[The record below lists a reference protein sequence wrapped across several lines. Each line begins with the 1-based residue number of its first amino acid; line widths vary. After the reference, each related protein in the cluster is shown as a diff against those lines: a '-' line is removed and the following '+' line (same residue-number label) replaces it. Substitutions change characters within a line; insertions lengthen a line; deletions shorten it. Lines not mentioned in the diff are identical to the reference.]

1 MQPKI
6 FDIHSHLNFRDFD
19 NDREEIIK
27 RMQEN
32 GIWTICVGADRKTS
46 KECVELAEKYENIYS
61 SVGIH
66 PTEHLGVELL
76 SDLNLRKLAGHPK
89 VVAIGECGI
98 DLYKQNKNDF
108 ERQKKLFIKHIEL
121 ALELNKP
128 LMIHCREAHEEVI
141 KILQEYKGAHGNIH
155 FFSGTWEQAQRYFEL
170 GFTVSFAGPV
180 TFPPRVGSPRV
191 EAGSDQYDEIIK
203 NAPLNKIMI
212 ETDAPFAAPAPY
224 RGKRNEPIYVMEI
237 AKKIAKMKNMPL
249 EEILVATTANALRL
263 FFGRDY
269 F

>member
-19 NDREEIIK
+19 RDREEVIK
-27 RMQEN
+27 QMQEKN
-32 GIWTICVGADRKTS
+32 IWTICVGADGKTS
-46 KECVELAEKYENIYS
+46 KECVDLAEKYENIFA
-61 SVGIH
+61 SVGVH
-66 PTEHLGVELL
+66 PTEHLGVEPL
-76 SDLNLRKLAGHPK
+76 SDLNLRKMAGHPK

-98 DLYKQNKNDF
+98 DLKSQKSNLKSQINLFKQ
-108 ERQKKLFIKHIEL
+108 QIEL

-155 FFSGTWEQAQRYFEL
+155 FFSGTQEQVQRYFEL

-180 TFPPRVGSPRV
+180 TF
-191 EAGSDQYDEIIK
+191 SDQYDEIIK
-203 NAPLNKIMI
+203 NAPLDKIMI

-224 RGKRNEPIYVMEI
+224 RGKRNEPTYVMEI
-237 AKKIAKMKNMPL
+237 AKKIAKLKNMPL